1 LTEQVER
8 SREKEEDRQL
18 SVKVS
23 VMQPILRFLQLLC
36 ENHNKQLQ
44 NLLRWGFFESSGSS
58 SSSAR
63 TTISSSRTFS
73 GRDFRILRFLQ
84 LLCENHNK
92 QLQNLLR

>member
-1 LTEQVER
+1 LIFEAFKKIIHLVTPSLLQVER

-44 NLLRWGFFESSGSS
+44 NLLRWAFSNQNQSFWIRDPNGFVLISAVRSGFHV
-58 SSSAR
+58 
-63 TTISSSRTFS
+63 TKN
-73 GRDFRILRFLQ
+73 Q
-84 LLCENHNK
+84 L
-92 QLQNLLR
+92 

>member
-44 NLLRWGFFESSGSS
+44 NLLRWGFFESEPECPDPQKSVLIPAVGSG
-58 SSSAR
+58 
-63 TTISSSRTFS
+63 FH
-73 GRDFRILRFLQ
+73 RI
-84 LLCENHNK
+84 K
-92 QLQNLLR
+92 KSI

>member
-44 NLLRWGFFESSGSS
+44 NLLRWGFSNQNQSSW
-58 SSSAR
+58 
-63 TTISSSRTFS
+63 I
-73 GRDFRILRFLQ
+73 RIHMDLY
-84 LLCENHNK
+84 
-92 QLQNLLR
+92 

>member
-44 NLLRWGFFESSGSS
+44 NLLRWGISKAYLRSSCSTKE
-58 SSSAR
+58 R
-63 TTISSSRTFS
+63 MN
-73 GRDFRILRFLQ
+73 
-84 LLCENHNK
+84 E
-92 QLQNLLR
+92 

>member
-44 NLLRWGFFESSGSS
+44 NLLRWGIFEPEPEREPEMLVS
-58 SSSAR
+58 
-63 TTISSSRTFS
+63 
-73 GRDFRILRFLQ
+73 DP
-84 LLCENHNK
+84 H
-92 QLQNLLR
+92 

>member
-44 NLLRWGFFESSGSS
+44 NLLRWGF
-58 SSSAR
+58 
-63 TTISSSRTFS
+63 
-73 GRDFRILRFLQ
+73 
-84 LLCENHNK
+84 
-92 QLQNLLR
+92 

>member
-44 NLLRWGFFESSGSS
+44 NLLRWGISESEPEFLDPDPHGSLL
-58 SSSAR
+58 
-63 TTISSSRTFS
+63 INFS
-73 GRDFRILRFLQ
+73 
-84 LLCENHNK
+84 C
-92 QLQNLLR
+92 